1 MVKLKLLDLRCI
13 KHQEIGG
20 DEPYLK
26 VRNNKVWSADD
37 VKAGAVISLRS
48 LQAFSFTDTIDI
60 ALWEKDFRDD
70 CFGTATI
77 TADVAGQGQQE
88 INFTEEGAHY
98 QLIYEVIHG

>member
-13 KHQEIGG
+13 KNQEIGG

-37 VKAGAVISLRS
+37 MKAGATVSLRS

-60 ALWEKDFRDD
+60 ALMEKDFRDD
-70 CFGTATI
+70 CLGTATI
-77 TADVAGQGQQE
+77 TADAVGQGQQE
-88 INFTEEGAHY
+88 VNFTEEGAHY
-98 QLIYEVIHG
+98 QLIYEVIQG

>member
-13 KHQEIGG
+13 KNQEIGG

-37 VKAGAVISLRS
+37 MKAGATVSLRS
-48 LQAFSFTDTIDI
+48 LQAFSFTDTIDL
-60 ALWEKDFRDD
+60 ALMEKDFRDD
-70 CFGTATI
+70 CLGTATI
-77 TADVAGQGQQE
+77 TADAVGQGQQE

-98 QLIYEVIHG
+98 QLIYEVIAG

>member
-26 VRNNKVWSADD
+26 VRNNKVWSAED
-37 VKAGAVISLRS
+37 VKAGTVVSLRS

-60 ALWEKDFRDD
+60 ALMEKDFRDD

-77 TADVAGQGQQE
+77 TADQVGQGQQE

-98 QLIYEVIHG
+98 QLIYEVISG

>member
-13 KHQEIGG
+13 KNQEIGG

-37 VKAGAVISLRS
+37 MKSGAVVSLRS
-48 LQAFSFTDTIDI
+48 LQAFSFTDTIDL
-60 ALWEKDFRDD
+60 ALMEKDFRDD
-70 CFGTATI
+70 CLGTATI
-77 TADVAGQGQQE
+77 TADAVGQGQQE

-98 QLIYEVIHG
+98 QLIYEVIAG

>member
-13 KHQEIGG
+13 KNQEIGG

-37 VKAGAVISLRS
+37 MKAGATVSLRS

-60 ALWEKDFRDD
+60 ALMEKDFRDD
-70 CFGTATI
+70 CLGTATI
-77 TADVAGQGQQE
+77 TADAVGQGQQE

-98 QLIYEVIHG
+98 QLIYEVIAG